1 MMVYNITEYGAKPDA
16 PDFQTTVIQDV
27 INMCYLNGGGE
38 VVVPGGKYRTGGLLL
53 RSGVTLHLMEN
64 AALEGSADPGD
75 YLYYQSDPLSSGG
88 GYSPILS
95 EIPGSPESKARKI
108 MTMSRSYWNYALIR
122 AIDSVNVS
130 VIGESGSKL
139 DGVNCFDPKGE
150 NNYRGPHGIDMFC
163 CRGVTL
169 KGYTVVNCGNWAHA
183 LFFCDNIVADGI
195 SVRGG
200 HDGFH
205 VRSCTNIVLENADL
219 RCGDDAVAGFDNINM
234 TVAGCYLNSA
244 CNAMRFGGT
253 NVIVRDCVVEGPG
266 EYVFRGSLGRETQEK
281 SLMSDENGRYDTLS
295 FFDYFGDE
303 SFDIREQPGNIIIR
317 DCTVKN
323 VDRFIHYNYS
333 GSDPWQSNRP
343 LGSITLKNVTAENV
357 GSPVIIYGDGDT
369 PIDARFE
376 NVRIGFDQNVEPG
389 DFMRLCNYSR
399 IILRDVSVSF
409 SGAEARPVITRYTGV
424 SGDIIPCGIVPD
436 DLRITDTDGEFRCI
450 RF

>member
-1 MMVYNITEYGAKPDA
+1 MIYDITDYGARPDA
-16 PDFQTTVIQDV
+16 PELQTDIIQDV
-27 INMCYLNGGGE
+27 INRCYLGGGGE
-38 VVVPGGKYRTGGLLL
+38 IIVPGGRYRTGGILL
-53 RSGVTLHLMEN
+53 RSNVTFHLLEN
-64 AALEGSADPGD
+64 AVLEGSSVPGD
-75 YLYYQSDPLSSGG
+75 YLYYQNDPISPEG

-95 EIPGSPESKARKI
+95 EIPGSPESKARII
-108 MTMSRSYWNYALIR
+108 MTTSRSYWNYALIR

-130 VIGESGSKL
+130 IIGEKGSKL
-139 DGVNCFDPKGE
+139 DGVNCFDPNGE
-150 NNYRGPHGIDMFC
+150 NNYRGPHGINMFC

-183 LFFCDNIVADGI
+183 MFFCDNIVADGI

-205 VRSCTNIVLENADL
+205 VRSCTNIILENADL
-219 RCGDDAVAGFDNINM
+219 RCGDDAVAGFDNVNM

-266 EYVFRGSLGRETQEK
+266 EYVFRGSLKRETQEN
-281 SLMSDENGRYDTLS
+281 SLMTDETGRYDTLS

-317 DCTVKN
+317 DCTVRN

-343 LGSITLKNVTAENV
+343 LSGIVLKDVAAEDI
-357 GSPVIIYGDGDT
+357 GSPVIIYGDKGI
-369 PIDARFE
+369 PINARFE
-376 NVRIGFDQNVEPG
+376 NVRIGFDKNVDPG

-399 IILRDVSVSF
+399 IILRNTSVGF
-409 SGAEARPVITRYTGV
+409 LGGFARPIITRYPGV
-424 SGDIIPCGIVPD
+424 GEEIVADGDAQDDFVIV
-436 DLRITDTDGEFRCI
+436 DTDKEFMCI